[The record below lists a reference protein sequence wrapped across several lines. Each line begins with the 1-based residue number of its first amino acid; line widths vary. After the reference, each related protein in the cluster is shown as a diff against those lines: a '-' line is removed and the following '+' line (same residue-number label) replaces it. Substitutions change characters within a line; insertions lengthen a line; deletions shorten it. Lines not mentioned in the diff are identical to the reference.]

1 MQVEALQM
9 TPVAMSA
16 ESHLGESKASE
27 VKSFGQYLG
36 EALGDVNNL
45 QKDSDRIN
53 AALASGQLEDVS
65 QAVIASEKATMALQ
79 LTLQDRNLAKR
90 RRYTAHI
97 HNLPGN
103 VTVAKKPRG
112 RGHIRS
118 FPDIDGRLLCSCDQI
133 PLLAVTPDGRESKRT
148 VIRRVCD
155 GAVQRRRLAGI
166 FAHADKGDGSKRTDQ
181 RIEAHGISP
190 RAWQDIYRRSSYR
203 ESQPARQAYP
213 QNR

>member
-1 MQVEALQM
+1 MQIEALQM

-79 LTLQDRNLAKR
+79 LTLQVRNRA
-90 RRYTAHI
+90 
-97 HNLPGN
+97 
-103 VTVAKKPRG
+103 
-112 RGHIRS
+112 
-118 FPDIDGRLLCSCDQI
+118 ID
-133 PLLAVTPDGRESKRT
+133 
-148 VIRRVCD
+148 
-155 GAVQRRRLAGI
+155 
-166 FAHADKGDGSKRTDQ
+166 
-181 RIEAHGISP
+181 
-190 RAWQDIYRRSSYR
+190 
-203 ESQPARQAYP
+203 AY
-213 QNR
+213 QEIMRMQV